1 MPVDMKKMIADIYM
15 QWIFAMQPL
24 CTMRFYPRKIFPDV
38 YVESVPFNSKSEHVD
53 ASCKC

>member
-24 CTMRFYPRKIFPDV
+24 CTMRFYPRKIPPGV
-38 YVESVPFNSKSEHVD
+38 YVESVPFNSKSE
-53 ASCKC
+53 